1 VKSKLALLGI
11 AASAAA
17 FAYMRVIRPW
27 QTRWGAP
34 DEEVGRVMP
43 GDDVIAHPNWLAT
56 RAVTIEAQPAQIWPW
71 IVQIGYG
78 RAGWYGIDWVDNLGR
93 HSSERII
100 PELQHLEPG
109 DHIPMSPW
117 TYNVV
122 RTFEPQRW
130 MLWTNQDGTG
140 TWCWGLYPLD
150 GRRTRLV
157 TRMRSRY
164 HWRSPLLVGDLLVDA
179 FDIIFMR
186 ACLLGIKRRAE
197 AAASERKVE
206 GTVAAG

>member
-1 VKSKLALLGI
+1 MAGDE
-11 AASAAA
+11 
-17 FAYMRVIRPW
+17 VIEK
-27 QTRWGAP
+27 P
-34 DEEVGRVMP
+34 D
-43 GDDVIAHPNWLAT
+43 WLAT
-56 RAVTIEAQPAQIWPW
+56 RAVTVEARPEQVWPW
-71 IVQIGYG
+71 IVQIGFG
-78 RAGWYGIDWVDNLGR
+78 RAGWYGIDWFDNLGR

-100 PELQHLEPG
+100 PELQNVERG

-122 RTFEPQRW
+122 HLFEPERW

-140 TWCWGLYPLD
+140 TWCWGLYPTD
-150 GRRTRLV
+150 ADRTRLI

-164 HWRSPLLVGDLLVDA
+164 HWRSPLLIGDLLVDV

-197 AAASERKVE
+197 ALGQEQGVE
-206 GTVAAG
+206 QGLAVG